1 MNTACFVPPMKA
13 RPAAELPQ
21 NPGWLFE
28 IKFDGIRALSLKNG
42 RDIRLFSR
50 QSRDLTG
57 EFPDIVEDLR
67 KIHSGSFVL
76 EGEIV
81 ALDDQGRSS
90 FQLLQN
96 RDQDAGI
103 RARIRYYLF
112 DLLQLDG
119 KDLMPLPLRRRKQLL
134 KRLLL
139 GRNDKL
145 RFSPALDGSPNRIWK
160 RVRQLGLEGV
170 MAKREDS
177 RYEPDRRS
185 GAWLKVKTGG
195 EQEFV
200 VGGYTA
206 PKGSRQFFG
215 AVLVGY
221 YKNGQLTFASKI
233 GTGCDEHALK
243 TLYETFRGLKTDRC
257 PFAAGISRE
266 FSRPELGRCSWL
278 KPQLVCQVK
287 FAEWTQ
293 DGKLRQPVFLG
304 LRDDKNPKDAVR
316 ELPE

>member
-1 MNTACFVPPMKA
+1 MKA

-28 IKFDGIRALSLKNG
+28 FKFDGIRALTLKNG
-42 RDIRLFSR
+42 RDIQLFSR
-50 QSRDLTG
+50 KPRDLTG
-57 EFPDIVEDLR
+57 EFPDIVEDIR
-67 KIHSGSFVL
+67 KIRSGSFVL
-76 EGEIV
+76 DGEIV

-96 RDQDAGI
+96 RDRDAGI
-103 RARIRYYLF
+103 RARICYYLF

-134 KRLLL
+134 KLLL
-139 GRNDKL
+139 RGRNDKL
-145 RFSPALDGSPNRIWK
+145 RLSPALEGSPNRIWK
-160 RVRQLGLEGV
+160 EVQQLGLEGV

-185 GAWLKVKTGG
+185 GAWLKIKTGG

-200 VGGYTA
+200 IGGYTA
-206 PKGSRQFFG
+206 PKRSRQFFG

-221 YKNGQLTFASKI
+221 YKNGQLTFASKV
-233 GTGCDEHALK
+233 GTGFDAHALK
-243 TLYETFRGLKTDRC
+243 SLYEKFRKLKSDRC
-257 PFAAGISRE
+257 PFEAGISSE
-266 FSRPELGRCSWL
+266 YSQPELGRCSCL
-278 KPQLVCQVK
+278 KPQLVCQIK

-304 LRDDKNPKDAVR
+304 LRDDKNPKDVVQ
-316 ELPE
+316 ELPQ